1 LTVALVGAKAKWS
14 DKKLMLVL
22 CAVMLVLILGI
33 SVLAPQSQANDPRPT
48 TFNSGPQGAKA
59 AYLLLKKMGRTS
71 LRWEKPLTE
80 LSDMNAGETTLVLAE
95 PVFSPTDEEELRAEV
110 KEFLERGG
118 RVLATG
124 AMGAELLPDGKVKAP
139 GIVQT
144 ELCYTTPEGPGALA
158 HAGSVEMTESGQWA
172 AGGARFRVEQRCGA
186 DAVVVQYAVGK
197 GEAVW
202 WSSATAMTNAGLKHD
217 ADLALFLDSVGANA
231 SGGRSVVFD
240 ESLHAATK
248 SLWDAAKGLPLG
260 WLSLQTG
267 LVGLLLVLSFSRRSG
282 PMRTPVEMP
291 RSSPV
296 EFAES
301 MGDLYAKGEATVA
314 AVDAAKRRLLRVLVK
329 EAGLLQTTVDAGP
342 EAISEAL
349 RVRLGGD
356 WSGLE
361 KDLKAAQA
369 TADERLKGRSALVL
383 VRAMEEDVESVRT
396 KLRPVA
402 AASI

>member
-1 LTVALVGAKAKWS
+1 LKVTAAKWS

-22 CAVMLVLILGI
+22 CGVMLVLIVGI
-33 SVLAPQSQANDPRPT
+33 SVLAPQSEANDPKPT

-59 AYLLLKKMGRTS
+59 AYLLLQQLGRST
-71 LRWEKPLTE
+71 LRWEKPLAA
-80 LSDMNAGETTLVLAE
+80 LSDTDASKRTLVLAE
-95 PVFSPTDEEELRAEV
+95 PVFAPTDEEELKAEV

-144 ELCYTTPEGPGALA
+144 ELCYTTPEGPGELA
-158 HAGSVEMTESGQWA
+158 HAGSVEMRESGQWA
-172 AGGARFRVEQRCGA
+172 AEGARFRVEQRCGS
-186 DAVVVQYAVGK
+186 DAVVVRYAVGK
-197 GEAVW
+197 GTAVW

-217 ADLALFLDSVGANA
+217 ADLALFLASVGD
-231 SGGRSVVFD
+231 GRAVVFD
-240 ESLHAATK
+240 ESLHGATK
-248 SLWDAAKGLPLG
+248 SMWDAAKGLPLG
-260 WLSLQTG
+260 WLSLQVA
-267 LVGLLLVLSFSRRSG
+267 LVGVLLVLSFSRRRG
-282 PMRTPVEMP
+282 PMRMPVELP

-301 MGDLYAKGEATVA
+301 MGDLYAKGEATIA
-314 AVDAAKRRLLRVLVK
+314 AVDAAKRRLLRVLVR

-342 EAISEAL
+342 EAIAEAL

-361 KDLKAAQA
+361 RDLKSALE
-369 TADERLKGRSALVL
+369 TKDERLKGKAALAL
-383 VRAMEEDVESVRT
+383 VRAMEEDVERVRA
-396 KLRPVA
+396 KLRPAKEVVQVV
-402 AASI
+402 